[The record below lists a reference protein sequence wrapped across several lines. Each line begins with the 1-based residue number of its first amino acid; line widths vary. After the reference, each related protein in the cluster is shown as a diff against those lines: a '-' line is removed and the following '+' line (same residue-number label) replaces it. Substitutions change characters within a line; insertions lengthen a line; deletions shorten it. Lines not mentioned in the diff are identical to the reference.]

1 MDERQIFVGKKP
13 VHLYVRAVVMAMES
27 GDRVVRLTARGSA
40 IGNAVDTA
48 ELCRRRHGTIAASL
62 PETVHV
68 RSVDI
73 ATEMTERRD
82 GGGERGVSV
91 IHIVLEGEGDVPA
104 QDEEE

>member
-27 GDRVVRLTARGSA
+27 GDRTVRLTARGTA
-40 IGNAVDTA
+40 ISTAVDAA
-48 ELCRRRHGTIAASL
+48 ELCRRRHGTIAAGL

-73 ATEMTERRD
+73 STEMTERRD
-82 GGGERGVSV
+82 GGGERGVSA
-91 IHIVLEGEGDVPA
+91 INIVLEGEGDVPA
-104 QDEEE
+104 QSEEE

>member
-13 VHLYVRAVVMAMES
+13 VHLYVRAVVMAMEA
-27 GDRVVRLTARGSA
+27 GDRLVRLTARGAA

-48 ELCRRRHGTIAASL
+48 ELCRRRHGNIAASL
-62 PETVHV
+62 PEAVHV

-91 IHIVLEGEGDVPA
+91 IHIVLEGVGDVPA

>member
-13 VHLYVRAVVMAMES
+13 VHLYVRAVVMAMEA
-27 GDRVVRLTARGSA
+27 GDRRIRLTARGAA

-48 ELCRRRHGTIAASL
+48 ELCRRRHGTIAAGL

-73 ATEMTERRD
+73 ATEMAERRD
-82 GGGERGVSV
+82 GGGERGGSV
-91 IHIVLEGEGDVPA
+91 IHIVLEGEGDVP
-104 QDEEE
+104 DHGEEE

>member
-27 GDRVVRLTARGSA
+27 GDRTVRLTARGTA
-40 IGNAVDTA
+40 ISTAVDAA
-48 ELCRRRHGTIAASL
+48 ELCRRRHGNIAASL

-73 ATEMTERRD
+73 STEMTERRD

-91 IHIVLEGEGDVPA
+91 INIVLEGEGDVPS
-104 QDEEE
+104 QSEEE

>member
-48 ELCRRRHGTIAASL
+48 ELCRLHI
-62 PETVHV
+62 

>member
-13 VHLYVRAVVMAMES
+13 VHLYVRAVRRTVRSPDSMAMT
-27 GDRVVRLTARGSA
+27 TARGTA
-40 IGNAVDTA
+40 ISTAVDAA
-48 ELCRRRHGTIAASL
+48 ELCRRRHGNIAASL

-73 ATEMTERRD
+73 STEMTERRD

-91 IHIVLEGEGDVPA
+91 INIVLEGEGDVPS
-104 QDEEE
+104 QSEEE

>member
-27 GDRVVRLTARGSA
+27 GDRTVRLTARST
-40 IGNAVDTA
+40 AVDAA
-48 ELCRRRHGTIAASL
+48 ELCRRRHGTIAAGL

-73 ATEMTERRD
+73 STEMTERRD

-91 IHIVLEGEGDVPA
+91 INIVLEGEGDVPA
-104 QDEEE
+104 QSEEE